1 MQTLELQLC
10 LLRSSD
16 QCRTEL
22 YVDSEC
28 VFFSIL
34 VFNLLANSTT
44 ALWLLDM
51 VDDKDTVLLAQ
62 RR

>member
-1 MQTLELQLC
+1 MLTV
-10 LLRSSD
+10 S
-16 QCRTEL
+16 
-22 YVDSEC
+22 

-51 VDDKDTVLLAQ
+51 VDDKDTVMLAQ